1 MWVAR
6 RSASENLLKPDI
18 WRGAVVD
25 YKAVELGPYEVGT
38 LFGRIV
44 HVFVVA
50 AQGHL

>member
-1 MWVAR
+1 M
-6 RSASENLLKPDI
+6 NTTN
-18 WRGAVVD
+18 AVGICACAFVV
-25 YKAVELGPYEVGT
+25 YKAVELGPCDAAI

>member
-1 MWVAR
+1 MSRLMNTA
-6 RSASENLLKPDI
+6 N
-18 WRGAVVD
+18 AVGICACAFVV
-25 YKAVELGPYEVGT
+25 YKAVELGPYEAAI